1 MLYLAS
7 EGQEVFVDVLGSQA
21 VSSVPLGGLDV
32 LVAIALRLEPLWATL
47 VGAGDRTLTGVQ
59 HHVGSQVGLGR
70 RLGRA
75 ARVGAGK
82 SRWRRCVLAS
92 GVPLKITGICTC
104 VPTSF
109 SCAGEWPQLQMDLFH
124 VASQINFLGEGE
136 ATGDALKRALL
147 EVNIA

>member
-1 MLYLAS
+1 M
-7 EGQEVFVDVLGSQA
+7 FVDVLGSKA
-21 VSSVPLGGLDV
+21 MTSVPLGILDV
-32 LVAIALRLEPLWATL
+32 CVAKGVRPEPLRAAL
-47 VGAGDRTLTGVQ
+47 VGAGDRTLAGVQ

-92 GVPLKITGICTC
+92 GVPLEMMIKGKGGATT
-104 VPTSF
+104 VSL
-109 SCAGEWPQLQMDLFH
+109 AGEWPQLQMDLFH